1 MDCSLLCMAK
11 MTHTLNVVVSPL
23 PQDIHRCRAI
33 CGYQNKGKTFDST
46 FTETGGFRIQ
56 SMPWKDWKKTSFRL
70 MKKGLKASLSPQGYL
85 GESPNPNMNFQFMPT
100 SVGSELCSKV
110 TCSNLMKHIV
120 SCDVSRSGLLSS
132 HRCWYNTTFAAPW
145 PSEVTAQVG
154 LINNWI

>member
-1 MDCSLLCMAK
+1 
-11 MTHTLNVVVSPL
+11 
-23 PQDIHRCRAI
+23 
-33 CGYQNKGKTFDST
+33 
-46 FTETGGFRIQ
+46 
-56 SMPWKDWKKTSFRL
+56 

-120 SCDVSRSGLLSS
+120 SCDFSRSGLLSS

-154 LINNWI
+154 LINNWIYGKVRFKRLQTVRQFTVTQQSNTKIGYIYHYKSYSDHLTD

>member
-1 MDCSLLCMAK
+1 
-11 MTHTLNVVVSPL
+11 
-23 PQDIHRCRAI
+23 
-33 CGYQNKGKTFDST
+33 
-46 FTETGGFRIQ
+46 
-56 SMPWKDWKKTSFRL
+56 

-154 LINNWI
+154 LINNWIYGKVRFKRLQTVRQFTVTQQSNTKIGYIYHYKSYSDHLTD

>member
-1 MDCSLLCMAK
+1 
-11 MTHTLNVVVSPL
+11 
-23 PQDIHRCRAI
+23 
-33 CGYQNKGKTFDST
+33 
-46 FTETGGFRIQ
+46 
-56 SMPWKDWKKTSFRL
+56 
-70 MKKGLKASLSPQGYL
+70 MKKGLKASLSPQDYL

-100 SVGSELCSKV
+100 SIGSELYSKV